1 LKNKAQKIAA
11 IVFIIV
17 IGINLLTINKSFAIK
32 PQDITGIG
40 TLLFST
46 YIVPFELL
54 SVLLVASIIG
64 VMYIVGD
71 DEK

>member
-1 LKNKAQKIAA
+1 MKNKAQKIAA

>member
-1 LKNKAQKIAA
+1 MKNKAQKIAA

-64 VMYIVGD
+64 VMYIVED

>member
-1 LKNKAQKIAA
+1 MKNKAQKIAA

-32 PQDITGIG
+32 PQDITDIG

-64 VMYIVGD
+64 VMYIVED